1 MRKIRARKWDKGILL
16 LIVIVMVVG
25 GTAVFAYLNLRTDVF
40 AEHLKEGS
48 TISMLFAVS
57 GEEDYRFFS
66 VFTYDPRTHK
76 GAIIFIPGN
85 VGSIIESLKRVDR
98 IDVLYRDDDLGP
110 LRDKV
115 EQLTGVEIKFMVNL
129 EESYLRRVIDI
140 LGGLEL
146 FIPNPVD
153 SARSARSAQGALEE
167 RRILLPSGSILL
179 DGDKVASYIS
189 YREALEAEVDWVGRK
204 QKFLQA
210 LLKAIGTNSDYLLG
224 KSVFPVF
231 KSAFRT
237 NLSVRALGSFIREM
251 EKLDAERLIFQ
262 RVLGSSRVV
271 DNKEL
276 LFPHFDGELLKE
288 TVKQTQETIASQEL
302 LLDEELT
309 IALEVLNGTSVT
321 GLAARAANVFRSFG
335 YDIVTIGNAD
345 NSDYQKTVVLDRRG
359 KLEAARR
366 AAELIQ
372 CERVYTRP
380 DEEVDVF
387 IDVTLIL
394 GKDFDGRYC
403 KE

>member
-1 MRKIRARKWDKGILL
+1 MRKKRARKYDKGILL

-25 GTAVFAYLNLRTDVF
+25 ATAVFAYLNLRTDVF

-48 TISMLFAVS
+48 AINMLFAVS
-57 GEEDYRFFS
+57 GDQDYRFFS
-66 VFTYDPRTHK
+66 VFSYDPRTHK
-76 GAIIFIPGN
+76 GALIFIPGN

-98 IDVLYRDDDLGP
+98 IDVLYRDGDLGP

-115 EQLTGVEIKFMVNL
+115 EQLTGLEIKFMVDL
-129 EESYLRRVIDI
+129 TESSVRRVVDI
-140 LGGLEL
+140 IGGLEL

-153 SARSARSAQGALEE
+153 SARSARSAAEE
-167 RRILLPSGSILL
+167 RRTLLPSGSVLL

-189 YREALEAEVDWVGRK
+189 YRETLESEVDRVGRK

-210 LLKAIGTNSDYLLG
+210 LLGEIGSSSEYLMD

-231 KSAFRT
+231 RDALRI
-237 NLSVRALGSFIREM
+237 NLSARALGSFVREM
-251 EKLDAERLIFQ
+251 KKLDAERLIFQ

-276 LFPHFDGELLKE
+276 LFPHFDGELLRE

-302 LLDEELT
+302 LPDEEVT
-309 IALEVLNGTSVT
+309 VTLEVLNGTQVT
-321 GLAARAANVFRSFG
+321 GLAARAANIFRSFG

-345 NSDYQKTVVLDRRG
+345 GSDYQKTVVLDRRG
-359 KLEAARR
+359 KLEPARR
-366 AAELIQ
+366 VAELIK

-380 DEEVDVF
+380 DEEVDVSVD
-387 IDVTLIL
+387 ITLIL